1 MIKLTINSDMIK
13 LTIKS
18 CILTHGIKK
27 GQQTKEK
34 WYAKTTKTDYVKYDR
49 IQADTLYCEC

>member
-34 WYAKTTKTDYVKYDR
+34 WYAKTTKTDYVNYDR
-49 IQADTLYCEC
+49 IRAATINWEC